1 MIRSGAPRASASR
14 APQRAA
20 ASPTSLPSTPTT
32 TSRAGG
38 SLAVGRAAGAVA
50 GGRSDVVGVGVDT
63 AHLRGNGPVA
73 ASDHPDVVVA
83 PPRRVLAVAAGGKT
97 CSARD

>member
-63 AHLRGNGPVA
+63 AHLRGNGA
-73 ASDHPDVVVA
+73 GRCER
-83 PPRRVLAVAAGGKT
+83 PPGRGGRSAKKGARRRGRREDLFGA
-97 CSARD
+97 